1 MHLAGRAWDAA
12 KRPTRHRAV
21 PYSEELQVQSVDGTE
36 AENPVYKL
44 SSILGTQ
51 INPALSPFPSR

>member
-1 MHLAGRAWDAA
+1 MHLAGRAWDTA

-21 PYSEELQVQSVDGTE
+21 PYSEELLAQSANGAE

-44 SSILGTQ
+44 SPILGTQ
-51 INPALSPFPSR
+51 INPALSPFPRR